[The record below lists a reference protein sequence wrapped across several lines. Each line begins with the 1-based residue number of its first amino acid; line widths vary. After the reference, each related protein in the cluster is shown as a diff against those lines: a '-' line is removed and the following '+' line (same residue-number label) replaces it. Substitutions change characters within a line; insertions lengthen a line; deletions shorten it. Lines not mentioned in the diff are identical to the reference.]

1 MQHFRAEMGELGG
14 FAIGNFRNGARAGNE
29 ARIGGEHAIHVGP
42 DDHFVRCE
50 RTAQNGGGIIRAAA
64 AQRGEHTFSRRADK
78 SGDYRNYSLLQQ
90 RAKARFA
97 TFPRGRHQGFGG
109 AMIANR

>member
-1 MQHFRAEMGELGG
+1 MQHFCAEMGELGS
-14 FAIGNFRNGARAGNE
+14 FAIGNFRNSARAGNE

-42 DDHFVRCE
+42 DDHFVGCE
-50 RTAQNGGGIIRAAA
+50 RTAQNRGGIIGAAA
-64 AQRGEHTFSRRADK
+64 AERGEHTFSCGADK

-97 TFPRGRHQGFGG
+97 AFPRGRPSEVRLRHDR
-109 AMIANR
+109 NR